1 MRVLLTTLA
10 VAARDAGLARAYAAL
25 EPGGR
30 AALLIGDGDG
40 LDNLDATS
48 RAAEEVG
55 FSCLASASIRAT
67 VERTAR
73 VKGQR
78 RTECALAP
86 PTSRMIFCCDDHLIV
101 AVSAGTR
108 SSSRR
113 KGDSSSRAR
122 TQKPPPARLVHGSCV
137 LTRTADVEATLKARK
152 ILLTLA
158 VTVIN
163 RARGKKE

>member
-1 MRVLLTTLA
+1 MRPTKPRHRRTSHKWSNLL
-10 VAARDAGLARAYAAL
+10 GPPY
-25 EPGGR
+25 EY
-30 AALLIGDGDG
+30 
-40 LDNLDATS
+40 
-48 RAAEEVG
+48 

-113 KGDSSSRAR
+113 KGDSRQQSQNAEAAAGTVS
-122 TQKPPPARLVHGSCV
+122 
-137 LTRTADVEATLKARK
+137 TR
-152 ILLTLA
+152 
-158 VTVIN
+158 
-163 RARGKKE
+163 